1 MPIQAPQWTD
11 FLSCPICY
19 NEFNENQRKP
29 ISLGCGHTV
38 CQTCLGQFHSKQ
50 CPFDQTTISVDTDVL
65 PVNFAILQLVSGDA
79 QKSENGVAGVTEF
92 TEYYEDAMECI
103 EELALYLKPFSGGG
117 AGNNSALSR
126 PMQRKLVTLVN
137 CQLVEDE
144 GRARAMRAARS
155 LGERTVTE
163 LILQHQNPQ
172 QLSQNLWAAVRARG
186 CQFLGPAMQEET
198 LKLILLALE
207 DGSAL
212 SRKVLVMFVVQ
223 RLEKQFSQASKTSIG
238 HVVQLLYRAS
248 CFKVYKRD
256 GDSSLMELKE
266 EFRTYDGLR
275 REHDAQIVQ
284 IAMEAG
290 LRISP
295 EQWSSLLY
303 GDTAHKSH
311 MQSIIDKL
319 QTPASFAQSVNELV
333 IALQRSGDPAN
344 LSRLRPY
351 FDELAKIDP
360 SPDSET
366 PLWDNTRK
374 GMQAVKLVV
383 QGVVDF
389 IQNYSGNRK
398 GDSAQVTSGK
408 YKTSMCRDLNRNG
421 TGCPR
426 GINCT
431 FAHSDEEMYRY
442 RARNR
447 KAVEKG
453 TTKEIPSFKGEVKKG
468 SPLVAKGTSSP
479 PSPPPPGLVS
489 RSTVSEHSSNGV
501 GLREPLDIPPSQSPP
516 SSYSRQAVYPPRV
529 ASMEQYHHQP
539 QGGAMRQPL
548 PSEMPPEQG
557 PTYMVETVQ
566 VQMVPVEAGYPRVVS
581 GYYPPQHPQ
590 YMPQQPPPPPMTPP
604 YPAQYPPPASYR
616 PQDPAPPP
624 PFPHRPYVQDS
635 YGNGIYPP
643 PPPAN
648 QYPPQQ
654 YAPPMDRGAWPR
666 YSLRDDM
673 PVRVST
679 RSGYADYDGMVHQYQ
694 GPYQGSMSQPMSL
707 QSQSLKDLQR
717 RRDELLAQLNHPAHC
732 MPVARSPSPS
742 PYSSPAHTPPSTLN
756 SKATPFFPRKP
767 DYADETEKD
776 GEVQADSTEQ
786 AKEYSPWS
794 SGTLIQTKDVMP
806 HTATPSSSSTT
817 VVSSSQSSFSR
828 NYPTESSLVTEI
840 RRLSDEAL
848 AQVLVREDLNYLRGQ
863 DQPGYL
869 IRQEVQRRTLE
880 RAKELEDDLIP
891 FSSTPMVS
899 KYGPISR
906 TARAMI
912 RNTGPYQSNAI
923 AGNTSTVSVK
933 STENLIQS
941 THERVHS
948 PTDPE
953 DQDSRYAKKPA
964 VSMYR
969 GVWNITDR
977 EDPSQNTRIN
987 NLPSAPVVTS
997 RASGTSTVEREQLKL
1012 ELRQINNQINSH
1024 QQQQQI
1030 QEAKNAMLLKRE
1042 QDALAW
1048 LKSSVS
1054 DKQLNDDQRLAYELQ
1069 RIELGIREKERE
1081 LQRVGMKDKQWKTLP
1096 RSQDDTASD
1105 FEIARQLQEFEN
1117 GHRSKP
1123 GSDST
1128 DRNRHAVQDDLEA
1141 NDYRV
1146 ALEAQKAEEL
1156 SEIEYQLR
1164 REAERKQRLA
1174 QERER
1179 LDQEERDRRLAEHL
1193 VYSEVGYQHQT
1204 SDRPSYASAVADRRV
1219 RVNSVHGAVRDLQLA
1234 PRISTGQDTVV
1245 TSSVARAK
1253 PCTLPSNVVEDSS
1266 VGVH

>member
-19 NEFNENQRKP
+19 NEFNESQRKP

-38 CQTCLGQFHSKQ
+38 CKTCLGQFHSKQ
-50 CPFDQTTISVDTDVL
+50 CPFDQTTITVDTDVL
-65 PVNFAILQLVSGDA
+65 PVNFAILQLVSGDV
-79 QKSENGVAGVTEF
+79 QKSENGVMGVSEF

-117 AGNNSALSR
+117 AGNNSPLSR

-319 QTPASFAQSVNELV
+319 QTPGSFAQSVNELV

-366 PLWDNTRK
+366 PQWDDTRK

-426 GINCT
+426 GVNCT

-453 TTKEIPSFKGEVKKG
+453 NTKEIPSFKGEAKKG

-489 RSTVSEHSSNGV
+489 RSTVSDYSSNGV
-501 GLREPLDIPPSQSPP
+501 SPREPPDMPRSQSPL
-516 SSYSRQAVYPPRV
+516 SSYGRQAAYPPRV
-529 ASMEQYHHQP
+529 SSMEQYSHQP
-539 QGGAMRQPL
+539 PGGAMRQPL
-548 PSEMPPEQG
+548 PSDMPPEQG
-557 PTYMVETVQ
+557 PTYLVETVQ
-566 VQMVPVEAGYPRVVS
+566 VQMVPVETGYPRVVS

-590 YMPQQPPPPPMTPP
+590 YMTQQPPPPMTPP
-604 YPAQYPPPASYR
+604 YPAQYPPPSSYR
-616 PQDPAPPP
+616 PQEPAPPP
-624 PFPHRPYVQDS
+624 MPYRPYVQDS
-635 YGNGIYPP
+635 YGNGMYSQPP
-643 PPPAN
+643 PS
-648 QYPPQQ
+648 QYQPQQ
-654 YAPPMDRGAWPR
+654 YPPPMDRGVWPR
-666 YSLRDDM
+666 YPVREDV
-673 PVRVST
+673 PVRVPT
-679 RSGYADYDGMVHQYQ
+679 RGGYAGYDGMVHQYP
-694 GPYQGSMSQPMSL
+694 GPYQGSMSQPTNL
-707 QSQSLKDLQR
+707 QNQSLKDLQR

-767 DYADETEKD
+767 DYTDETEKEA
-776 GEVQADSTEQ
+776 EVQSDGTGQ
-786 AKEYSPWS
+786 TKEYSPWS
-794 SGTLIQTKDVMP
+794 SGVLIQTKDVMP
-806 HTATPSSSSTT
+806 HTATPSSSTT
-817 VVSSSQSSFSR
+817 VVSSSQSSYSR
-828 NYPTESSLVTEI
+828 NYLTESSLVTEI

-912 RNTGPYQSNAI
+912 RNTGPYQSTAI

-933 STENLIQS
+933 STENMIQS

-948 PTDPE
+948 PTE
-953 DQDSRYAKKPA
+953 AEEQDSRYSKRQQVP
-964 VSMYR
+964 MYR

-987 NLPSAPVVTS
+987 NLPSAPVTTS
-997 RASGTSTVEREQLKL
+997 RASGSSTVEREQLKL

-1054 DKQLNDDQRLAYELQ
+1054 DRQLNDDQRLAYELQ

-1081 LQRVGMKDKQWKTLP
+1081 LQRAQP
-1096 RSQDDTASD
+1096 RSQHDTASD

-1117 GHRSKP
+1117 GHRPKP
-1123 GSDST
+1123 GPDT
-1128 DRNRHAVQDDLEA
+1128 ADRSRHAVQDDLEA

-1156 SEIEYQLR
+1156 SEIEYQVR
-1164 REAERKQRLA
+1164 REAERKQRLV

-1179 LDQEERDRRLAEHL
+1179 LDQEERDRRLAEQL

-1204 SDRPSYASAVADRRV
+1204 NDRPSYASAVADRRV
-1219 RVNSVHGAVRDLQLA
+1219 RSNGVHGAVRDLQLA

-1253 PCTLPSNVVEDSS
+1253 PCTLPSNVVEDNG

>member
-50 CPFDQTTISVDTDVL
+50 CPFDQTAITVDTDVL
-65 PVNFAILQLVSGDA
+65 PVNYAILQLVNGDV
-79 QKSENGVAGVTEF
+79 QKSENGGLEGVSEF
-92 TEYYEDAMECI
+92 TEYYQDAMECI

-117 AGNNSALSR
+117 AGNNSPLSR

-319 QTPASFAQSVNELV
+319 QTPASFSQSVNELV
-333 IALQRSGDPAN
+333 IALQRSGDPAS

-360 SPDSET
+360 SPDGET
-366 PLWDNTRK
+366 PLWDDTRK

-389 IQNYSGNRK
+389 IQNYCGNRK
-398 GDSAQVTSGK
+398 GESAQVTSGK

-426 GINCT
+426 GVNCT

-453 TTKEIPSFKGEVKKG
+453 NTKDVPVYKGEVKKG
-468 SPLVAKGTSSP
+468 SPLVAKGTASP

-489 RSTVSEHSSNGV
+489 RSTVSDHSSNGLV
-501 GLREPLDIPPSQSPP
+501 PRESTDMPSSQSPP
-516 SSYSRQAVYPPRV
+516 SSYSRQPAYPPRV
-529 ASMEQYHHQP
+529 SSMEQYPHQP
-539 QGGAMRQPL
+539 PGGTMRQPL
-548 PSEMPPEQG
+548 PADMPPPEQG

-566 VQMVPVEAGYPRVVS
+566 VQMVPVETGYPGVVS
-581 GYYPPQHPQ
+581 GYYPPQHHPQ
-590 YMPQQPPPPPMTPP
+590 YITQQPPPPMTPP
-604 YPAQYPPPASYR
+604 YSAQYPPPTSYR
-616 PQDPAPPP
+616 PQEPVPPP
-624 PFPHRPYVQDS
+624 PMPYRTYVQDS
-635 YGNGIYPP
+635 YGTGVYPP
-643 PPPAN
+643 PPPPS

-654 YAPPMDRGAWPR
+654 YPPPMDRGVWPR
-666 YSLRDDM
+666 Y
-673 PVRVST
+673 PVREDVRVPT
-679 RSGYADYDGMVHQYQ
+679 RGGYAGYDGMVHPYP
-694 GPYQGSMSQPMSL
+694 GPYQGSMQQPTNL
-707 QSQSLKDLQR
+707 QNQSLEDLQR
-717 RRDELLAQLNHPAHC
+717 RREELLAQLNHPAHC

-767 DYADETEKD
+767 DYANGTEKE
-776 GEVQADSTEQ
+776 GEVQADGAGQT
-786 AKEYSPWS
+786 KEYSPWS
-794 SGTLIQTKDVMP
+794 SGVLIQTKDVMP
-806 HTATPSSSSTT
+806 HTATPSSSSTV
-817 VVSSSQSSFSR
+817 VVSSSQSSHSR
-828 NYPTESSLVTEI
+828 NYLTESSLVTEI

-848 AQVLVREDLNYLRGQ
+848 AQVLVREDLNYLRGK

-891 FSSTPMVS
+891 FSSTPIVS

-933 STENLIQS
+933 STENMIQS

-953 DQDSRYAKKPA
+953 EQDGRYNKKPA
-964 VSMYR
+964 VEMYR

-977 EDPSQNTRIN
+977 IN
-987 NLPSAPVVTS
+987 NLPSVPVSTS

-1024 QQQQQI
+1024 HQQQQI

-1048 LKSSVS
+1048 VKSSVS
-1054 DKQLNDDQRLAYELQ
+1054 DRQLDDDQRLAYELQ

-1081 LQRVGMKDKQWKTLP
+1081 LQNQRWKTKP

-1117 GHRSKP
+1117 GHRPKP
-1123 GSDST
+1123 GPEATERS
-1128 DRNRHAVQDDLEA
+1128 RHVAKVDLTSQEA

-1156 SEIEYQLR
+1156 SEIEYQVR
-1164 REAERKQRLA
+1164 RDAERKQRLA

-1179 LDQEERDRRLAEHL
+1179 MDQEERDRRLAEQL
-1193 VYSEVGYQHQT
+1193 VYSEVGYQHQAGERT
-1204 SDRPSYASAVADRRV
+1204 SYASAVADRRV
-1219 RVNSVHGAVRDLQLA
+1219 RANVVHGAVRDLQLA
-1234 PRISTGQDTVV
+1234 PRISTGQDTLV
-1245 TSSVARAK
+1245 TTSVGRAK
-1253 PCTLPSNVVEDSS
+1253 PCTLPTNVVEDSG